1 MTKRVQPDYVK
12 MVQDGLNGFVQDLHP
27 LGGIIT
33 GAITVIEMINSEV
46 KYFLHVLYDNK
57 SPNWKLKGMLDAAHI
72 QLDEKEFDE
81 DED

>member
-1 MTKRVQPDYVK
+1 MTKRVQPNYVK

-27 LGGIIT
+27 LGGMIT
-33 GAITVIEMINSEV
+33 GAITVIEMINSEG
-46 KYFLHVLYDNK
+46 KYFLHVLDDNK
-57 SPNWKLKGMLDAAHI
+57 SPHWKLKGMLDAAHI

>member
-27 LGGIIT
+27 LGGMIT
-33 GAITVIEMINSEV
+33 GAITVIEMINSEG
-46 KYFLHVLYDNK
+46 KYFLHVLDDNK
-57 SPNWKLKGMLDAAHI
+57 SPSWKLKGMLDAAHI
-72 QLDEKEFDE
+72 QLDDKEFDE

>member
-1 MTKRVQPDYVK
+1 MTKRVQPNYVK

-27 LGGIIT
+27 LGGMIT
-33 GAITVIEMINSEV
+33 GAITVIEMINSEG
-46 KYFLHVLYDNK
+46 KYFLHVLDDNK

>member
-27 LGGIIT
+27 LGGMIT
-33 GAITVIEMINSEV
+33 GAITVIEMIDSEG
-46 KYFLHVLYDNK
+46 KYFLHVLDDNK
-57 SPNWKLKGMLDAAHI
+57 SPSWKLKGMLDAAHI

>member
-27 LGGIIT
+27 LGGMIT
-33 GAITVIEMINSEV
+33 GAITVIEMIDSEG
-46 KYFLHVLYDNK
+46 KYFLHVLDDNK
-57 SPNWKLKGMLDAAHI
+57 SPTWKLKGMLDAAHI
-72 QLDEKEFDE
+72 QLDDKEFDE

>member
-27 LGGIIT
+27 LGGMIT
-33 GAITVIEMINSEV
+33 GAITVIEMINSEG
-46 KYFLHVLYDNK
+46 KYFLHVLDDNK
-57 SPNWKLKGMLDAAHI
+57 SPSWKLKGMLDAAHI

>member
-27 LGGIIT
+27 LGGMIT
-33 GAITVIEMINSEV
+33 GAITVIEMINSEG
-46 KYFLHVLYDNK
+46 KYFLHVLDDNK

>member
-27 LGGIIT
+27 LGGMIT
-33 GAITVIEMINSEV
+33 GAITVIEMIDSEG
-46 KYFLHVLYDNK
+46 KYFLHVLDDNK
-57 SPNWKLKGMLDAAHI
+57 SPSWKLKGMLDAAHI
-72 QLDEKEFDE
+72 QLDDKEFDE

>member
-27 LGGIIT
+27 LGGMIT
-33 GAITVIEMINSEV
+33 GAITVIEMIDSEG
-46 KYFLHVLYDNK
+46 KYFLHVLDDNK
-57 SPNWKLKGMLDAAHI
+57 SPTWKLKGMLDAAHI

>member
-27 LGGIIT
+27 LGGMIT
-33 GAITVIEMINSEV
+33 GAITVIEMINSEG
-46 KYFLHVLYDNK
+46 KYFLHVLDDNK
-57 SPNWKLKGMLDAAHI
+57 SPNWKLKGMLDAAYI